1 MSSLNIELAVWNAAT
16 DPTHTKVTATATH
29 KDGIACGHSDGK
41 VWLYEF
47 ASAKLSEP
55 ATPTELKMH
64 PKCML
69 VAHQSPIVLLK
80 IAHVNSPLANGTEG
94 ALISVSEDGNVV
106 LWDISDGRCISR
118 VRTPLQNIRPASI
131 NLQTVDYQSAAEDL
145 LFVTGEGHVAYVL
158 SYPSLEL

>member
-1 MSSLNIELAVWNAAT
+1 
-16 DPTHTKVTATATH
+16 
-29 KDGIACGHSDGK
+29 
-41 VWLYEF
+41 
-47 ASAKLSEP
+47 
-55 ATPTELKMH
+55 MH

-80 IAHVNSPLANGTEG
+80 MAHINSPLASGTEG